1 MANLKDLENHLRTI
15 AEAEKNGGILDI
27 PTEAIQILAMCNSI
41 RIEMINEMCEG
52 LDPEQCD
59 EQLFIQLVS
68 GCYLDI
74 DEQNTALTAIAHAKK
89 KTHASQPGYERLEK
103 LERKLEEATKAYFNN
118 R

>member
-1 MANLKDLENHLRTI
+1 MANLTDLQNRLQTV

-52 LDPEQCD
+52 IDPEQCD

-68 GCYLDI
+68 RSTLPKGFKVYKCTDCGAI
-74 DEQNTALTAIAHAKK
+74 NVKRDSGEIRVGFCDECEHPLWN
-89 KTHASQPGYERLEK
+89 
-103 LERKLEEATKAYFNN
+103 
-118 R
+118 

>member
-1 MANLKDLENHLRTI
+1 MANLTDLQNRLQTI

-68 GCYLDI
+68 NRRRLLIAFADAWNSCDASLIEYDFIDKYL
-74 DEQNTALTAIAHAKK
+74 EGN
-89 KTHASQPGYERLEK
+89 
-103 LERKLEEATKAYFNN
+103 
-118 R
+118 

>member
-1 MANLKDLENHLRTI
+1 MANLTDLQNRLQTI

-52 LDPEQCD
+52 IDPEQCD

-68 GCYLDI
+68 NRTSVDF
-74 DEQNTALTAIAHAKK
+74 KK
-89 KTHASQPGYERLEK
+89 LRD
-103 LERKLEEATKAYFNN
+103 AYFKEHVTHKTTDGIPVVCTHPHNLFEWFKAELKEYGC
-118 R
+118 